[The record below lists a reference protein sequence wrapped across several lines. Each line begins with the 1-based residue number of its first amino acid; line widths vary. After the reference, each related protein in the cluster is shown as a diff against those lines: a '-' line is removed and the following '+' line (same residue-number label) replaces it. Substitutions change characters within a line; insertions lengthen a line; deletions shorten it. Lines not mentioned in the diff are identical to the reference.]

1 MPTVST
7 FDIRTLLCS
16 KDDFDQKFSEILPL
30 SAMERA
36 GRITNRKNRL
46 LSLSGEL
53 LARKLLNQS
62 FGFSVKETKF
72 SYAEKGKPFIE
83 GRNDVHFNI
92 SHSGNTVAAAVAQN
106 RIGVD
111 IEHFRKINYR
121 IAERYF
127 TPVELLYIHTQEE
140 PEKTKNFFEI
150 WTIKESFLKA
160 IGTGLTRS
168 LSSFEVNCFAG
179 RFSISGKGSEF
190 FNVNAFRFQE
200 YQLAVCIENDE
211 IPQKVTEITLED
223 LFT

>member
-1 MPTVST
+1 MPIVST
-7 FDIRTLLCS
+7 FDISTLLCS
-16 KDDFDQKFSEILPL
+16 NDDFDQKFSEILPA

-36 GRITNRKNRL
+36 GRINNRKNRL

-53 LARKLLNQS
+53 LARKLLHQT
-62 FGFSVKETKF
+62 FGISVNETEF
-72 SYAEKGKPFIE
+72 LYAEKGKPFIG

-127 TPVELLYIHTQEE
+127 TPVELLYIHTQNE
-140 PEKTKNFFEI
+140 PEKTRSFFEI

-168 LSSFEVNCFAG
+168 LSSFEVTNDAG

-190 FNVNAFRFQE
+190 FKVNAFRFQD

-211 IPQKVTEITLED
+211 IPNKVTEKTIDD
-223 LFT
+223 LFD